1 VTPEVIGTIAALHG
15 KPNLTI
21 WSAAIY
27 CAQVVQDVVVVE

>member
-1 VTPEVIGTIAALHG
+1 MGPEVIGTIAALHG

-27 CAQVVQDVVVVE
+27 CTQVVQGIVVVE